1 MELTFHKTI
10 DIACPFNMLVGVT
23 TNILVA
29 HCTNNK

>member
-10 DIACPFNMLVGVT
+10 DIACPLNMLVVVT

-29 HCTNNK
+29 HCLH